1 MIKVVVLLR
10 RPASWTRER
19 FHRWWLDEHVAHG
32 KKLPNLRKYRVCLVT
47 GSTSHEGREPWDG
60 IAELWFD
67 NRAALDAAWS
77 SDVGQTALAHSRE
90 SHSDRLVLITEE
102 HELIG

>member
-10 RPASWTRER
+10 RHHSWPRER
-19 FHRWWLDEHVAHG
+19 FHRWWLDEHVAYG
-32 KKLPNLRKYRVCLVT
+32 KKLPGLRKYRVCLVT
-47 GSTSHEGREPWDG
+47 GSTSHEGQEPWDG

-67 NRAALDAAWS
+67 DRAALDAAWS
-77 SDVGQTALAHSRE
+77 SPVGQTALAHSRE
-90 SHSDRLVLITEE
+90 VHSERLVLITEE

>member
-1 MIKVVVLLR
+1 MIKVFAMLR
-10 RPASWTRER
+10 RREGVSR
-19 FHRWWLDEHVAHG
+19 EEFHRWWIEEHVPYAR
-32 KKLPNLRKYRVCLVT
+32 KLPGLRKYRVCLVT

-67 NRAALDAAWS
+67 SRAALEAAWS
-77 SDVGQTALAHSRE
+77 SDVGVAALEHSRA
-90 SHSDRLVLITEE
+90 SHADRLVLITEE

>member
-1 MIKVVVLLR
+1 MIKVVVLR
-10 RPASWTRER
+10 RRQASSTRER
-19 FHRWWLDEHVAHG
+19 FHRWWLDEHVAYG
-32 KKLPNLRKYRVCLVT
+32 K
-47 GSTSHEGREPWDG
+47 WDG

-67 NRAALDAAWS
+67 DRAALDAAWS
-77 SDVGQTALAHSRE
+77 SDVGRIALAHSRE

>member
-10 RPASWTRER
+10 RTPAWTRER
-19 FHRWWLDEHVAHG
+19 FHRWWIDEHVPYA
-32 KKLPNLRKYRVCLVT
+32 KVLPGLRKYRVCLVT

-67 NRAALDAAWS
+67 DRAALEKAWAS
-77 SDVGQTALAHSRE
+77 PVGVKALAHSRE

>member
-1 MIKVVVLLR
+1 MIKVFALLR
-10 RPASWTRER
+10 RREGSTREQ
-19 FHRWWLDEHVAHG
+19 FHRWWIDEHVPYV
-32 KKLPNLRKYRVCLVT
+32 KKLPGLRKYRVCLVT

-67 NRAALDAAWS
+67 DRAVLDAAWS
-77 SDVGQTALAHSRE
+77 SDVGLAALAHSRA
-90 SHSDRLVLITEE
+90 SHADRLVLIAEE